1 MQLSPEHATWIE
13 KYHPLALL
21 AKRLQQCP
29 RCGPVR
35 FPRSGAYSA
44 SGGAFGQSR
53 LDFLHE
59 LRAGCMEALE
69 DCAKH
74 GEDLIVRALTAS
86 VMLRVLGEH
95 GGAQMHPVQ
104 KCEG

>member
-35 FPRSGAYSA
+35 FPCSGAYA
-44 SGGAFGQSR
+44 AGGGPLGQSR

-69 DCAKH
+69 DGPKH
-74 GEDLIVRALTAS
+74 GENLIVRALTAS
-86 VMLRVLGEH
+86 VMLRVLGAH
-95 GGAQMHPVQ
+95 GGPQTHPVQ
-104 KCEG
+104 KCED